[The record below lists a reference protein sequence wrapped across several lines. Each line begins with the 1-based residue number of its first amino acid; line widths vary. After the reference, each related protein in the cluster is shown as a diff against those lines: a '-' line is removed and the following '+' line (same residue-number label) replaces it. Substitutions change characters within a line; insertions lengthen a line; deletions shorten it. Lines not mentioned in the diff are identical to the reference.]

1 MEIETEA
8 VFDLKTTSRRLF
20 NPSLF
25 VNSSMLQNQFVNC
38 AGVTPRA
45 TKAQRHKGTK
55 AQRHKGTKAQ
65 RHKGTKAQSGTGW
78 KARLTFRNGLES
90 PPYIP
95 ERAGKPALHFEAGWK
110 ARLTFRNGLESPP
123 YISER
128 AGKPAL
134 HSGTGWK
141 ARPTF

>member
-65 RHKGTKAQSGTGW
+65 RHKGTKAQRHKGT
-78 KARLTFRNGLES
+78 KAQRHKGTKRNGLES

-110 ARLTFRNGLESPP
+110 ARLTF
-123 YISER
+123 
-128 AGKPAL
+128 
-134 HSGTGWK
+134 
-141 ARPTF
+141 